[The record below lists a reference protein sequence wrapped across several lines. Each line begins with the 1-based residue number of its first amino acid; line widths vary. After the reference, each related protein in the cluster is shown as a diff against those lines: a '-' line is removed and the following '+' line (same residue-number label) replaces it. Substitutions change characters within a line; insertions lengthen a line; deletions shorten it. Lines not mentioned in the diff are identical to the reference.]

1 MSKDKPDNVADNP
14 GLLPYASNVGAP
26 AIKPDDVATWKSEK
40 VVKTNHY
47 FETRYNEIK
56 EEYRKLIESYEW
68 NKLVYESEF
77 IDQTSLAIDFGINS
91 TTILTPGKK
100 YIYRVRAVDGEEK
113 DIYRNNGY
121 SEWCWFFYGYPSGGH
136 VSTTAF
142 CAKKR
147 YEFST
152 KES

>member
-1 MSKDKPDNVADNP
+1 MAKEKPDNVADNP

-77 IDQTSLAIDFGINS
+77 KWEPVKGKTYYLYQRSEGNQDLFLSLIEPQYNEWIFIGAFKLDSND
-91 TTILTPGKK
+91 KW
-100 YIYRVRAVDGEEK
+100 EK
-113 DIYRNNGY
+113 V
-121 SEWCWFFYGYPSGGH
+121 E
-136 VSTTAF
+136 
-142 CAKKR
+142 
-147 YEFST
+147 
-152 KES
+152 

>member
-1 MSKDKPDNVADNP
+1 MAKDKPDNVADNP

-77 IDQTSLAIDFGINS
+77 KWEPVKGKTYYLYQRSEGKQDLFLSLIEPQYNEWIFIGAFKLDSND
-91 TTILTPGKK
+91 KW
-100 YIYRVRAVDGEEK
+100 EK
-113 DIYRNNGY
+113 V
-121 SEWCWFFYGYPSGGH
+121 E
-136 VSTTAF
+136 
-142 CAKKR
+142 
-147 YEFST
+147 
-152 KES
+152 